1 MCVFL
6 QLRAP
11 LTVARQA
18 VRRDKSATR
27 YYKKIG
33 LGFRTPQVAI
43 DGKYVDKKC
52 PWTGNVSIRGRILR
66 GRVISTK
73 MNKTIIVRRDSLHY
87 IRKYKRYE
95 KRHRNTAAHISPAF
109 LVKDGDTVTIGE
121 CRPLAKTVRYNVL
134 EVEKKQ
140 GGAVMQRKLF
150 RIF

>member
-1 MCVFL
+1 MQSERAYLKQPTIFEYGKHRKGVGKVSLLCALCV
-6 QLRAP
+6 AWVCVA
-11 LTVARQA
+11 LTALLLFVVQA
-18 VRRDKSATR
+18 VKRPGADKSATR

-87 IRKYKRYE
+87 IRKYNRYE

-109 LVKDGDTVTIGE
+109 LVKE
-121 CRPLAKTVRYNVL
+121 
-134 EVEKKQ
+134 
-140 GGAVMQRKLF
+140 
-150 RIF
+150 